1 LFRITVPD
9 IDDYLFLGDLYTRT
23 QQTEKAV
30 KILEKA
36 RSSSPYFR
44 EVYEMLASDYMTL
57 GQYGAALAVLQ
68 QGIDRFPDDS
78 KLRALSKKANSVTL
92 GPSVP

>member
-1 LFRITVPD
+1 MKNLFRITVPN

-23 QQTEKAV
+23 QQEEKAI

-44 EVYEMLASDYMTL
+44 EVYEMLARHHITL
-57 GQYGAALAVLQ
+57 GTV
-68 QGIDRFPDDS
+68 R
-78 KLRALSKKANSVTL
+78 
-92 GPSVP
+92 